1 METSALSC
9 LINIFVEPK
18 KALIDIKGHARWL
31 WYPFL
36 IMMLVTTA
44 FGVWYYMT
52 VDIGWMADQILSTM
66 SAKMDADKLEQVR
79 HSFTRGRF
87 LFGAIIGGTV
97 VIGLIYVIQALYL
110 FLVSKVA
117 GYEVQEFG
125 KWFSFTAWTSFPA
138 VLAPVAQT
146 VSYLFSPNKQV
157 SLYQLDVTSLNTL
170 FFHLPMQSHWF
181 TTVYSLRLTLFWT
194 LGLMVYG
201 FSIWTRKSL
210 PKSAVVVL
218 APYVIIYGLIVIIKL
233 T

>member
-1 METSALSC
+1 METSAFAC
-9 LINIFVEPK
+9 LINIFVDPK
-18 KALIDIKGHARWL
+18 KALTDISGHTRWL
-31 WYPFL
+31 WYPLL

-44 FGVWYYMT
+44 FGLWYYMT

-87 LFGAIIGGTV
+87 LFGAVLGGTV
-97 VIGLIYVIQALYL
+97 FVALIYLIQALYL
-110 FLVSKVA
+110 FMVSKVA

-125 KWFSFTAWTSFPA
+125 KWFSFTAWVSFPG
-138 VLAPVAQT
+138 VLAPVAQAI
-146 VSYLFSPNKQV
+146 SYLFSPNKQV

-181 TTVYSLRLTLFWT
+181 TTIYSLRLTLFWT

-201 FSIWTRKSL
+201 FSIWTKKSL
-210 PKSAVVVL
+210 TKSAIVVL
-218 APYVIIYGLIVIIKL
+218 APYVIIYGLIIAIKL
-233 T
+233 A